1 MNILQ
6 YEISFLPVIAVFLP
20 FLAAGVIYYVG
31 RKSEALRDTLSITI
45 SFISFLAT
53 AAMGPTILAGRVIE
67 FILISDA
74 VAPIEIA
81 FRVDMLS
88 WFIALL
94 CSFDW
99 LLANIY
105 SHRYM
110 DHEHARNRYYL
121 FMTLTLGTVLGVL
134 FAKNLFTLFIFF
146 ESMLLTSYVLVIHEE
161 TPEAMYAGRLYLFL
175 GIGTGLI
182 LFLAILVTY
191 TIAGTLDFGLG
202 GILEYQGLV
211 SYLIFI
217 AFLIGSAAK
226 AGIFPVHIWLPVAHP
241 IAPAPASAILSGVL
255 VKEGCYLMIRVIYDI
270 FGVDLVAQMGVHLSL
285 AILAGFTMIF
295 GSAVAIKQTNL
306 KTMLGYSTIAQ
317 MGYIFF
323 GMSLLT
329 ITGLQG
335 AVAHI
340 FHHAM
345 MKTLLFL
352 CAGAIIY
359 KTGIREIS
367 EMGGIAKKM
376 PITLLVFMIAAI
388 SMIGIPPLCG
398 FISKWVLAMGAL
410 ETGEPI
416 FMMFILVLILS
427 SIMNAVYF
435 MPIIINAYFCE
446 GDHEKKVKYED
457 APLTMLIPM
466 VILALGCIIFGIF
479 PGISFSVIVPAVNML
494 FGV

>member
-1 MNILQ
+1 MNII
-6 YEISFLPVIAVFLP
+6 YEISILPVIAVLLP
-20 FLAAGVIYYVG
+20 FLAAGVIYYAG
-31 RKSEALRDTLSITI
+31 NKSEGLRDSLSITI
-45 SFISFLAT
+45 SCISFLAT

-67 FILISDA
+67 FVLICDV

-88 WFIALL
+88 WFIAMV
-94 CSFDW
+94 CSFEW
-99 LLANIY
+99 ILATVY

-110 DHEHARNRYYL
+110 DREHAKNRYYM
-121 FMTLTLGTVLGVL
+121 FMTLTLGAVLGVL

-146 ESMLLTSYVLVIHEE
+146 ELMLLSSYVLVIHEE
-161 TPEAMYAGRLYLFL
+161 TAEAMYAGKLYLFL

-182 LFLAILVTY
+182 LFLAIIVTY
-191 TIAGTLDFGLG
+191 TMAGTLDFGLG

-217 AFLIGSAAK
+217 AFLIGAAAK

-241 IAPAPASAILSGVL
+241 IAPSPASAILSGVL

-270 FGVDLVAQMGVHLSL
+270 FGVDLIAQMGVHVPL
-285 AILAGFTMIF
+285 AILAGFTMLF

-306 KTMLGYSTIAQ
+306 KTMLGYSTIGQ
-317 MGYIFF
+317 MGYIFL

-335 AVAHI
+335 AIVHI
-340 FHHAM
+340 LHHAM
-345 MKTLLFL
+345 MKSALFL

-359 KTGIREIS
+359 KTGIREIT
-367 EMGGIAKKM
+367 EMAGIAKKM
-376 PITLLVFMIAAI
+376 PITMLVFAITAI

-398 FISKWVLAMGAL
+398 FISKWTLAMGAL
-410 ETGEPI
+410 ETGEPMFI
-416 FMMFILVLILS
+416 IFILVLILS

-435 MPIIINAYFCE
+435 MPIIINAYFGE
-446 GDHEKKVKYED
+446 GNHDKKGEYGD
-457 APLTMLIPM
+457 APRTMLIPL
-466 VILALGCIIFGIF
+466 VILALGCIIFGLF
-479 PGISFSVIVPAVNML
+479 KGISFSVIIPAVDVL